1 MSKSAKEEDDFA
13 GMTFAEIAAKHGEEV
28 AIEAG
33 IAADPDARELTKEDF
48 ARMRPVAE
56 AAPHIVRA
64 WRRSHGKPEVPAK
77 EQTTIRLDADLIA
90 HFRASGPDWQTRI
103 NDTLRQ
109 AVFGSA
115 DAQ

>member
-1 MSKSAKEEDDFA
+1 MSKSAKEEDDVA
-13 GMTFAEIAAKHGEEV
+13 GMTFAEIAARHGEEA

-33 IAADPDARELTKEDF
+33 IAADPDARELTKEDL
-48 ARMRPVAE
+48 ARMRPTAE

>member
-1 MSKSAKEEDDFA
+1 MSKFAKEDDIA
-13 GMTFAEIAAKHGEEV
+13 GMTFAEIAAKHGEEAAV
-28 AIEAG
+28 EAG
-33 IAADPDARELTKEDF
+33 MAADPDTRELTKEDF
-48 ARMRPVAE
+48 ARMRPAAE
-56 AAPHIVRA
+56 VAPHIVEA
-64 WRRSHGKPEVPAK
+64 WRRSH
-77 EQTTIRLDADLIA
+77 LIA